1 MAWDFVAA
9 DDARF
14 GFADG
19 ALVLALGADVG
30 GAVWRGERFEK
41 RLFYKKCNFQKI
53 ALPIQNFKPQNPN
66 FSQYLEL
73 FLPLCSPSNNHEK

>member
-9 DDARF
+9 DDAGF

-30 GAVWRGERFEK
+30 GAVWRRKRF
-41 RLFYKKCNFQKI
+41 KKG
-53 ALPIQNFKPQNPN
+53 L
-66 FSQYLEL
+66 L
-73 FLPLCSPSNNHEK
+73 